1 MRRRFTLPALTVAAL
16 LASLFVAAAPASAH
30 GYISSPPSRQANC
43 VSGAVANCGDIV
55 YEPQSV
61 EAPKGSTLCNGGGS
75 RFAVLND
82 TSKNWPA
89 APVGQTVTF
98 NWVLTARHSTAT
110 WEYFIGNTLLAS
122 FNDGG
127 AQPGATKSH
136 TVGMKGF
143 TGRQTVLARWNI
155 ADTVNAFYSCVDL
168 NISGGTTTAPPT
180 TAPTTA
186 PPTTAPPT
194 TAPPTTAPPTTAPTT
209 SPTTKPPTTT
219 APSGTA
225 WAAGTAYKVGD
236 VVTYG
241 GASYRCRQAHT
252 AIAGWEPP
260 NVPALWE
267 RV

>member
-1 MRRRFTLPALTVAAL
+1 MRRKVALPLLTIAAVVT
-16 LASLFVAAAPASAH
+16 SLFVAVAPASAH

-43 VSGAVANCGDIV
+43 ASGAVANCGDII

-61 EAPKGSTLCNGGGS
+61 EAPKGSKLCNGGGS
-75 RFAVLND
+75 RFTVLND

-89 APVGQTVTF
+89 ASVGQTVTF

-136 TVGMKGF
+136 TVSMGGY
-143 TGRQTVLARWNI
+143 TGRQTLLARWNI

-168 NISGGTTTAPPT
+168 NIGGGGSTTPPT
-180 TAPTTA
+180 TP
-186 PPTTAPPT
+186 
-194 TAPPTTAPPTTAPTT
+194 PTT
-209 SPTTKPPTTT
+209 SPTTNPPTTSPT
-219 APSGTA
+219 TPPAGGT
-225 WAAGTAYKVGD
+225 WAAGTYYAVGS

-241 GASYRCRQAHT
+241 GASYRCIQAHT

-260 NVPALWE
+260 NVPALWA
-267 RV
+267 RI